1 MSDVTIPQPAF
12 SGFEE
17 AAQAILTT
25 LQDRLGFGL
34 WLVARTVGDDWIVLQ
49 VRDRTYD
56 IGEQTVLHWP
66 DTLCQRMVEGEGPQ
80 IAPNTQDIAIYR
92 DAPIAQQLPIQAY
105 IGMPLRLRDGSLFG
119 TLCAFD
125 PQPQRESLA
134 SDGPIVALCAQLLA
148 TVLQAEL
155 EHQND
160 VRKLERVQL
169 EALLDPL
176 TQVYSRRGWERFV
189 LMEDERCLRYGAPLS
204 VLVIDI
210 DDVGRLNEAEGQAAG
225 DALLKRAASTLLH
238 TVRTSDVL
246 GRLGDD
252 EFGVLCVETTAPA
265 AEHLVNRIRD
275 ALTKAGIGAS
285 VGLCAHD
292 VRRKLLET
300 IATADER
307 MYDDKRERRRL
318 H

>member
-17 AAQAILTT
+17 ASQAILAT
-25 LQDRLGFGL
+25 LQARLGFGL
-34 WLVARTVGDDWIVLQ
+34 WLIARTVGDDWIVLQ
-49 VRDRTYD
+49 VRDRVYD

-80 IAPNTQDIAIYR
+80 IAPDTHEIAVYR

-105 IGMPLRLRDGSLFG
+105 IGMPLRLRDGRLFG
-119 TLCAFD
+119 TLCALD
-125 PQPQRESLA
+125 PQPQRDSIVT
-134 SDGPIVALCAQLLA
+134 DGPVIALCARLLS
-148 TVLQAEL
+148 TVLQSEL
-155 EHQND
+155 EHQED

-189 LMEDERCLRYGAPLS
+189 LMEDERCVRYGAPLS

-210 DDVGRLNEAEGQAAG
+210 DDVARVNQAEGQAAG
-225 DALLKRAASTLLH
+225 DDLLKRAASTILH

-265 AEHLVNRIRD
+265 AEHLVMRIRD
-275 ALTKAGIGAS
+275 ALGKTGIGAS

-292 VRRKLLET
+292 IRRKLLET

-307 MYDDKRERRRL
+307 MYDDKRNRRRL